1 LSQLPLAPE
10 MTIRLPI
17 ATVFQ
22 AMIGCR
28 MTTSSTPGPYA
39 RQDALTDPGVLS
51 ALYDDLPVGPSALR
65 EVVSQLITHVDWAAR
80 YGIPP
85 NTAMPRDTQPV
96 AARLKLIQ
104 SIQAGSLSAQRP
116 PHKRTFGTC
125 RDYSLMI
132 CSMLRHRSI
141 PARVR
146 CGFAT
151 YFPWR
156 PYEDHWIC
164 EYWSSEETRWVRA
177 DAQIDQFQRD
187 QLALKFDCAD
197 LPRGAFL
204 SAGQAWLLARS
215 GAAPTSDFGHGNAQG
230 LWFLRVN
237 LNRDLLSLSNQQMS
251 AWDTWRDVT
260 VAGKTVSDAEAAEED
275 QLADAIETAEST
287 ADRVEQLRELAEGRQ
302 VPPWRG

>member
-1 LSQLPLAPE
+1 
-10 MTIRLPI
+10 MT
-17 ATVFQ
+17 A
-22 AMIGCR
+22 
-28 MTTSSTPGPYA
+28 SSTPGPYA

-65 EVVSQLITHVDWAAR
+65 EVVSQLITHVDWAVR

-96 AARLKLIQ
+96 ADRLKLIQ
-104 SIQAGSLSAQRP
+104 SIHAGSLSARRP

-156 PYEDHWIC
+156 PYEDHWI
-164 EYWSSEETRWVRA
+164 WNIGHQKRHDGFALMRSSISFSGTNWRSNSTALTFREGLF
-177 DAQIDQFQRD
+177 FQPGRRGCSLGLEPLRHPISD
-187 QLALKFDCAD
+187 MATPKDFGSCGSISIAISFRCRTSRCRLGT
-197 LPRGAFL
+197 RGATR
-204 SAGQAWLLARS
+204 QPLAR
-215 GAAPTSDFGHGNAQG
+215 
-230 LWFLRVN
+230 L
-237 LNRDLLSLSNQQMS
+237 
-251 AWDTWRDVT
+251 
-260 VAGKTVSDAEAAEED
+260 
-275 QLADAIETAEST
+275 
-287 ADRVEQLRELAEGRQ
+287 
-302 VPPWRG
+302 